1 MITIFTTGVKKT
13 IGFSEKNVVATLTK
27 AIPVFI
33 LFLQTNNT
41 IPYIS
46 NKIPKNIVIAIFP
59 VARPTIQSKPIRP
72 NDMNIIP

>member
-1 MITIFTTGVKKT
+1 MKIFTTGVKKT

-27 AIPVFI
+27 AIPVLI

-46 NKIPKNIVIAIFP
+46 NKIPKKIVMAIFP
-59 VARPTIQSKPIRP
+59 VASPKMQSKPIRP